1 MSLQGDP
8 LPAPAVTDEQ
18 IEQVLLGLADG
29 SYVLST
35 PDGAVAECGIGVVG
49 LLGAPADRLVGRP
62 TPEVL
67 VAGADDAD
75 RAAFEQLL
83 HAAGDAPPAPQTF
96 RTQTPGGTPRSLQ
109 FVVVAVPLA
118 LGWEFTSLLSELGSR
133 DAGTWHPEALR
144 LRHGRALEAIE
155 GVVRDG
161 HQPDPSARLAGI
173 LLVVRDVDAPPLT
186 REDVDRRMADQRE
199 AARVAAVDA
208 ARRRD

>member
-1 MSLQGDP
+1 MSLQGDRLP
-8 LPAPAVTDEQ
+8 ASAPAPADVDER

-35 PDGAVAECGIGVVG
+35 PDGSVAECGVGVVG

-62 TPEVL
+62 TRDVL
-67 VAGADDAD
+67 VAGADDSAASAFDDLLRAD
-75 RAAFEQLL
+75 GADDAASRTFATQT
-83 HAAGDAPPAPQTF
+83 AAGVT
-96 RTQTPGGTPRSLQ
+96 RSLQ

-144 LRHGRALEAIE
+144 MRHGRALEAIE

-161 HQPDPSARLAGI
+161 HQPDPDARLAGI
-173 LLVVRDVDAPPLT
+173 LIVVRDVDAPLL
-186 REDVDRRMADQRE
+186 
-199 AARVAAVDA
+199 
-208 ARRRD
+208 